1 MGWQE
6 CERDYSDQRWAS
18 KSWTIESIHLQGKI
32 FQWRLVPYC
41 QHYLRLQLGPGSIAS
56 NPTQAEPEF
65 ELGIFQFR
73 WGLGLKLQ
81 IQFEFL
87 LGWSWVWVWYVLKC
101 NINLGL
107 TWVKL
112 GNWVKFCYDW
122 LKVVFGFVRN
132 LTQIQPSCTTSTI
145 NSYIVYFYQSAL
157 SYHGLTPRYL
167 ISQNCIRVW

>member
-1 MGWQE
+1 MTRVWKGQQRSKVGFKE
-6 CERDYSDQRWAS
+6 LDYRVNPLAGEDFPMKVGVILSALFKIATWA
-18 KSWTIESIHLQGKI
+18 
-32 FQWRLVPYC
+32 RLNCV
-41 QHYLRLQLGPGSIAS
+41 QS
-56 NPTQAEPEF
+56 NPSRTRIWV
-65 ELGIFQFR
+65 GYFQFR

-107 TWVKL
+107 TWVKF
-112 GNWVKFCYDW
+112 GYGVKFCYDW
-122 LKVVFGFVRN
+122 LKVVFGLVRN

-157 SYHGLTPRYL
+157 SYHGLTPGYL